1 MSWACRGQAL
11 YLFMLAEIMSLSWL
25 REKKRAYQLGRS
37 RVTIKTVFYCCPE
50 QFPCLELRICNM
62 SSSVNVMKP
71 KKATEH
77 AAHANVYFKGWPSCM
92 LINYNSHFPHWTKAP
107 HVKDTAPGNFFDN
120 ISALCSYW
128 KMNRFSSLFGRMRS
142 VIVGMVH
149 IRALP
154 GILQWNFP
162 KCSKIA

>member
-1 MSWACRGQAL
+1 
-11 YLFMLAEIMSLSWL
+11 
-25 REKKRAYQLGRS
+25 
-37 RVTIKTVFYCCPE
+37 
-50 QFPCLELRICNM
+50 
-62 SSSVNVMKP
+62 
-71 KKATEH
+71 
-77 AAHANVYFKGWPSCM
+77 M

-120 ISALCSYW
+120 ISVLCSYW

-154 GILQWNFP
+154 GILQLNFP
-162 KCSKIA
+162 KMQQNSINEYIIAQADVPRIPDCVIPCILLNTSCMTTSIWVFCDIA